1 MELSTTIGII
11 MGVLAVGIGMVLK
24 GASLSAL
31 FNPAAIMIIFVG
43 TAATLFIAFPMNDLK
58 KFPKL
63 LKKLFKKEDTVSKP
77 ELVRFLKELTQTV
90 RREGLLAIEEKVSN
104 AKDPFLQL
112 GLQLIVDGLDEEMAK
127 DILLEEI
134 EAMERRHRA
143 GAAIFSQAGTYA
155 PTLGVLGA
163 VVGLVAALG
172 NLSDIEKLGQSI
184 AAAFIATLFGIF
196 SGYVIWHPMAN
207 KLKRLSADEVELKT
221 MMAEGVLSLSKGIS
235 PSTMEQK
242 LLIFLSASEREAV
255 RNGAVEGANESKQTR
270 TA

>member
-1 MELSTTIGII
+1 MELSTIIGLVL
-11 MGVLAVGIGMVLK
+11 GFLAVGLGMVLK

-31 FNPAAIMIIFVG
+31 FNPAAILIIFVG
-43 TAATLFIAFPMNDLK
+43 TAATLFIAFPMSDLK

-63 LKKLFKKEDTVSKP
+63 LKKLFKKEEVMSKT
-77 ELVRFLKELTQTV
+77 ELVNFLKELTQTV

-112 GLQLIVDGLDEEMAK
+112 GLQMIVDGIEEDMAK
-127 DILLEEI
+127 DMLLEEI
-134 EAMERRHRA
+134 EAMERRHRV
-143 GAAIFSQAGTYA
+143 GASIFSQGGTYA

-172 NLSDIEKLGQSI
+172 NLSDIDKLGHSI

-196 SGYVIWHPMAN
+196 TGYVLWHPMAN
-207 KLKRLSADEVELKT
+207 KLKRLSAEEIELKT
-221 MMAEGVLSLSKGIS
+221 MMAEGILSLPKGIS
-235 PSTMEQK
+235 PSIMEQK
-242 LLIFLSASEREAV
+242 LLIFLSESERDAI
-255 RNGAVEGANESKQTR
+255 RNGTVGVANESQQTR